1 MAPKATRFFLD
12 SSSSAVYH
20 GVHAESF
27 SSVSS
32 VSLDGYVARS
42 NGAVDFLFIPRTTRR
57 LPLRRRRDCDHG
69 TPEFCLRFEDERGKL
84 TNSTMTMY
92 VFTNSKAMRR
102 T

>member
-20 GVHAESF
+20 GVHAERF

-42 NGAVDFLFIPRTTRR
+42 NGAVDFRFIARTT
-57 LPLRRRRDCDHG
+57 
-69 TPEFCLRFEDERGKL
+69 
-84 TNSTMTMY
+84 
-92 VFTNSKAMRR
+92 
-102 T
+102 

>member
-42 NGAVDFLFIPRTTRR
+42 NGAVDFRLIARTTRW
-57 LPLRRRRDCDHG
+57 LPSSPPLRLQSWDARV
-69 TPEFCLRFEDERGKL
+69 LL
-84 TNSTMTMY
+84 A
-92 VFTNSKAMRR
+92 V
-102 T
+102 